1 MATLYEYSQEEV
13 VSAAFDEQ
21 AWPFD
26 WGYVTEI
33 EGPRRMNDYKEKIVD
48 GVIEDIKRD
57 LNEYN
62 DWYCLYRLLYDN
74 VDIKILEQY
83 LPENEYNELKAKEQ
97 VA

>member
-1 MATLYEYSQEEV
+1 
-13 VSAAFDEQ
+13 
-21 AWPFD
+21 
-26 WGYVTEI
+26 
-33 EGPRRMNDYKEKIVD
+33 MNDYKEKIVD

-83 LPENEYNELKAKEQ
+83 LPENEYNELVEEQ

>member
-1 MATLYEYSQEEV
+1 
-13 VSAAFDEQ
+13 
-21 AWPFD
+21 
-26 WGYVTEI
+26 
-33 EGPRRMNDYKEKIVD
+33 MNDYKEKIVD

-83 LPENEYNELKAKEQ
+83 LPENEYNKLKAKEQ

>member
-1 MATLYEYSQEEV
+1 
-13 VSAAFDEQ
+13 
-21 AWPFD
+21 
-26 WGYVTEI
+26 
-33 EGPRRMNDYKEKIVD
+33 MNDYKEKIVD
-48 GVIEDIKRD
+48 GVIEGIKRD

>member
-1 MATLYEYSQEEV
+1 
-13 VSAAFDEQ
+13 
-21 AWPFD
+21 
-26 WGYVTEI
+26 
-33 EGPRRMNDYKEKIVD
+33 MNDYKEKIVD

>member
-1 MATLYEYSQEEV
+1 
-13 VSAAFDEQ
+13 
-21 AWPFD
+21 
-26 WGYVTEI
+26 
-33 EGPRRMNDYKEKIVD
+33 MNDYKEKIVD

-83 LPENEYNELKAKEQ
+83 LPENEYNEFVEEQ

>member
-1 MATLYEYSQEEV
+1 
-13 VSAAFDEQ
+13 
-21 AWPFD
+21 
-26 WGYVTEI
+26 
-33 EGPRRMNDYKEKIVD
+33 MNDYKEKIVD

-83 LPENEYNELKAKEQ
+83 LPENEYNELKAKDQ